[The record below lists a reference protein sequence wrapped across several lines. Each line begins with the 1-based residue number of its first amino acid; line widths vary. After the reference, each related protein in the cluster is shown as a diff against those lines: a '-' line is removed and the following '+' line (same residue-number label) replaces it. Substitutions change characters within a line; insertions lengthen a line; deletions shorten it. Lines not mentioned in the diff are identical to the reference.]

1 MAKRAKKVLDQRMM
15 PVAFVS
21 YVDVFHRLVRQLG
34 KALAVF
40 ICNLKRLLAQV
51 MSNLEYAAC
60 DRLLLQLQV
69 VGEAKILQADL
80 ERARLL
86 MAMDSQGQVA
96 AVSSKPDPVELLT
109 GKLVQ
114 LTEQVASLSTTSH
127 SKGEG
132 VRCFA
137 SNGIEHIRRN
147 CRQGMETMLFQLW

>member
-1 MAKRAKKVLDQRMM
+1 MAKRAKKVLVQRMM

-69 VGEAKILQADL
+69 VGEAKILQAVL

-96 AVSSKPDPVELLT
+96 AVSSKPDPVDWCT
-109 GKLVQ
+109 KLVQ

-137 SNGIEHIRRN
+137 SNGIEHIRCN

>member
-96 AVSSKPDPVELLT
+96 AVSSKPDPVELLM

-127 SKGEG
+127 SKGRE
-132 VRCFA
+132 FDA
-137 SNGIEHIRRN
+137 S
-147 CRQGMETMLFQLW
+147 QVMA

>member
-1 MAKRAKKVLDQRMM
+1 MAKRAKKVLVQRMM

-40 ICNLKRLLAQV
+40 ICNLKRLLAQA
-51 MSNLEYAAC
+51 MSNLESAAC
-60 DRLLLQLQV
+60 DRLLQLQV
-69 VGEAKILQADL
+69 VGEAKILQAVL

-137 SNGIEHIRRN
+137 SNGIEHIRCN